1 MGSPDTSA
9 GLRGMP
15 DVASSTEAPV
25 PGTLDLVGMSH
36 VEVPV
41 CLSIPGR
48 GQVTV
53 AAHADAYVDLV
64 DPHARGIHMS
74 RLYLS
79 LGKLLPRNALSVP
92 LLRRVLGSFLESHSD
107 RSRSACLRLAFQV
120 MNEQASLKSDNVGW
134 RSYPVEIEALH
145 DSDGLRVW
153 LTTQVTYSSTCPCS
167 AALARQLI
175 QDRFKTDFVGRQSL
189 ASDEVMEWLSRP
201 EGVCATPHSQRSYAT
216 VTVELDKDVVEICP
230 LRFTRLIEETL
241 KTSVQAA
248 VKREDE
254 QEFALLNGQNAMF
267 CEDAGRRMRSALGA
281 ARGVVDFRAEARHVE
296 SLHPH
301 DAVSVVVKGVP
312 GGLRPNRPLASRL

>member
-1 MGSPDTSA
+1 MASPSVVGCT
-9 GLRGMP
+9 RGMP

-25 PGTLDLVGMSH
+25 PGALDLVGMSH

-41 CLSIPGR
+41 CLAVPGR
-48 GQVTV
+48 GQVMV
-53 AAHADAYVDLV
+53 PAHADAYVDLV
-64 DPHARGIHMS
+64 DPSARGIHMS
-74 RLYLS
+74 RLYLL

-92 LLRRVLGSFLESHSD
+92 LLARVLGGFLESHSD
-107 RSRSACLRLAFQV
+107 RSQCACLRLAFQV
-120 MNEQASLKSDNVGW
+120 MSEQKSLRSDNVGW
-134 RSYPVEIEALH
+134 RSYPVEVEAQH
-145 DSDGLRVW
+145 DGSKLRVW

-175 QDRFKTDFVGRQSL
+175 QDRFKADFVGRRSL
-189 ASDEVMEWLSRP
+189 ASDEVVEWLSRP

-216 VTVELDKDVVEICP
+216 VTVELSEDSVEICP

-254 QEFALLNGQNAMF
+254 QEFALLNGQNMMF
-267 CEDAGRRMRSALGA
+267 CEDAGRRMRSALSA

-312 GGLRPNRPLASRL
+312 GGLRPTRPLVSRL